1 MIFYYE
7 ADRFGLFQTE
17 EKRLTQKLLIQQLS
31 LLFKNTKV
39 ISCCSDI
46 FIRYDKQV
54 LRLIIFIEAIINDI

>member
-46 FIRYDKQV
+46 FNKV
-54 LRLIIFIEAIINDI
+54 